1 MDAVEEQKEQ
11 QVPWELVEKN
21 RPLRDDIRYLGT
33 LLGDTIRRIDGEH
46 VFAAVEQFR
55 RLTKALHVSSDPVLK
70 AELAALIQSIDF
82 DTGTKVIKAF
92 LTYFDLI
99 NIAEQHH
106 RLRRRSQIET
116 EGHSPKQSD
125 SLDAV
130 FAKGMQAPKT
140 LEEALQGL
148 DVQVV
153 FTAHPTEITRR
164 TVFLKQLEIARA
176 LYRRDHPPHTHRES
190 VAIEESLAAAVETL
204 WLSDHVMY
212 FKPSVMDE
220 VRYGLYHFEHTVI
233 DAVLD
238 VHSELRKKLDAL
250 DPNPNYPPRKFTS
263 FGSWIGGDRDGNP
276 FVTPEITIKALEF
289 QARLIVQKYIKDLD
303 NLFNELCHS
312 DNWIDFDLQFLDALD
327 QEVQLLPEDVQAR
340 IKQRLLHEP
349 LRQKVLVMRERLN
362 NLMHA
367 IDLGAGFCAAGV
379 NAEISDA
386 AIRKAQ
392 AITGKYFAPPLGQVT
407 PAQAIE
413 PKGGHTHKQL
423 VYENATQFR
432 DDLNQLRANL
442 EKSQLRLG
450 QRSILRVID
459 SLDIFGFHLAK
470 LDIRQ
475 HSGRHL
481 AAMDEVTSSMKLF
494 PSKYSQLSEEDKVA
508 WLTKELQSLR
518 PLIPYELHYAD
529 NTNDVIQVF
538 RTMGICQD
546 RFGSQAIDTYIVSMT
561 QQASDLLSI
570 LLFAKEAGFFAEN
583 YSHRTIS
590 VVPLFETIGDLRRAP
605 EILRQLLQNEFYSAH
620 IKRRNN
626 IQEIMIGYSDSGK
639 DGGIVTSN
647 WELYKVQT
655 QLAVVGREFG
665 IQLRLFHGRGGTI
678 GRGGGPTHRAIM
690 TQPLGTVAGRI
701 KITEQGEVISAKY
714 SLHTIAVRNFEQL
727 AAAVLETSLI
737 EQSGKSAQQEK
748 AEWHTFMEEFSQ
760 DAFDSFREL
769 IYEDDHFVDFFQK
782 ATPINEINHLRMGS
796 RPARRTTGSQA
807 ISDLRAIPWVFSWT
821 QSRFLLPAWFGLGA
835 AYKKQL
841 AKHGESRLAFMRDL
855 YDNWT
860 FFHGLIN
867 KIETGLAVADMNIAA
882 FYVNE
887 LVDDQELRDRI
898 FKAITDELENCRA
911 AISLIS
917 RKEELLSENQFLKRS
932 IELRNPYV
940 DPLSYLQVRFIKE
953 WRKRQ
958 SEKGGP
964 APDERDLLLE
974 TILMSVNGVAAGL
987 QSTG

>member
-1 MDAVEEQKEQ
+1 MDAVEEQAEQ

-33 LLGDTIRRIDGEH
+33 LLGDTIRRIDGDH
-46 VFAAVEQFR
+46 VFATVEQFR
-55 RLTKALHVSSDPVLK
+55 RLTKALHASDDPVLK
-70 AELAALIQSIDF
+70 AELAALIQHLDF

-116 EGHSPKQSD
+116 AGRSPIQSD
-125 SLDAV
+125 SLEAV
-130 FAKGMQAPKT
+130 FDRGMQNPAT
-140 LEEALQGL
+140 LTEALQGL

-164 TVFLKQLEIARA
+164 TVFMKQLEIAKA
-176 LYRRDHPPHTHRES
+176 LYRRDHPPHTHREI
-190 VAIEESLAAAVETL
+190 VGIEASLSSAVETL

-212 FKPSVMDE
+212 FKPTVMDE

-233 DAVLD
+233 DAILD
-238 VHSELRKKLDAL
+238 IHAELRAKLDAL
-250 DPNPNYPPRKFTS
+250 DPQPNYPPRRFTS

-276 FVTPEITIKALEF
+276 FVTPDVTIKALEF
-289 QARLIVQKYIKDLD
+289 QSRLILQKYIKDLEA
-303 NLFNELCHS
+303 LFNELSHS
-312 DNWIDFDLQFLDALD
+312 DNWVDFDLQFVDSLIP
-327 QEVQLLPEDVQAR
+327 EVQQLPEDVQGR
-340 IKQRLLHEP
+340 IQQRLLHEP
-349 LRQKVLVMRERLN
+349 LRQKILVMLERLK
-362 NLMHA
+362 NLLGS
-367 IDLGAGFCAAGV
+367 IDKGAGFSNGA
-379 NAEISDA
+379 SS
-386 AIRKAQ
+386 
-392 AITGKYFAPPLGQVT
+392 
-407 PAQAIE
+407 IE
-413 PKGGHTHKQL
+413 EKGTSL
-423 VYENATQFR
+423 IYDNVAQFR
-432 DDLNQLRANL
+432 DDLNTLRANL
-442 EKSQLRLG
+442 DKSGLQLG
-450 QRSILRVID
+450 QRSILRIID

-481 AAMDEVTSSMKLF
+481 AALNEVCSSMKLF
-494 PSKYSQLSEEDKVA
+494 ESKYSDLKESEKIA
-508 WLTKELQSLR
+508 WLTQELKSLR
-518 PLIPYELHYAD
+518 PLIPHELHYSD

-538 RTMGICQD
+538 RTMGMCQD
-546 RFGSQAIDTYIVSMT
+546 RFGHEALDTYIVSMT
-561 QQASDLLSI
+561 QEMSDLLSI
-570 LLFAKEAGFFAEN
+570 LLFAKEAGFFSGIYED
-583 YSHRTIS
+583 RTIS

-605 EILRQLLQNEFYSAH
+605 EILRALLQNEVYAEH
-620 IKRRNN
+620 IKKRNN
-626 IQEIMIGYSDSGK
+626 IQEIMIGYSDSSK

-655 QLAVVGREFG
+655 QLAVVAREFG

-748 AEWHTFMEEFSQ
+748 SEWHDFMEEFSQ

-769 IYEDDHFVDFFQK
+769 IYSDERFVEFFQK
-782 ATPINEINHLRMGS
+782 ATPISEIAHLRMGS
-796 RPARRTTGSQA
+796 RPARRTSGSQA
-807 ISDLRAIPWVFSWT
+807 ISDLRAIPWVFAWT

-835 AYKKQL
+835 AYRKQL
-841 AKHGESRLAFMRDL
+841 AKHGESRLEFMREL

-887 LVDDQELRDRI
+887 LVEEAELRNRI
-898 FKAITDELENCRA
+898 FKAITEEFENCQNAVFSILR
-911 AISLIS
+911 
-917 RKEELLSENQFLKRS
+917 RETLLSENQFLKRS

-953 WRKRQ
+953 WRERELARNNAG
-958 SEKGGP
+958 SPPPE
-964 APDERDLLLE
+964 ERDLLLE